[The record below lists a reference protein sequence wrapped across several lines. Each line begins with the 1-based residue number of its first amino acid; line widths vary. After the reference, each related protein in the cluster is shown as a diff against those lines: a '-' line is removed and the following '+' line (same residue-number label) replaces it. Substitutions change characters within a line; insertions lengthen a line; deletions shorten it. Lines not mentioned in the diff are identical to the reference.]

1 MQFELGADS
10 SREQEIS
17 NQQPNVKK
25 NSLDGNRGISIMVY
39 KKRDDML
46 WIVKIN
52 WTDEYLLTCNF
63 FGFFEKK
70 WLIPHI
76 STLILSVKRL
86 CLQNW

>member
-25 NSLDGNRGISIMVY
+25 NSLDGNRGITIMVY

-63 FGFFEKK
+63 WVFFLRK
-70 WLIPHI
+70 LTNSSHFYFY
-76 STLILSVKRL
+76 SVS
-86 CLQNW
+86 

>member
-1 MQFELGADS
+1 
-10 SREQEIS
+10 
-17 NQQPNVKK
+17 
-25 NSLDGNRGISIMVY
+25 MVY

-63 FGFFEKK
+63 WGFFEKK

-76 STLILSVKRL
+76 STFILSVKRL

>member
-25 NSLDGNRGISIMVY
+25 NSLDGNRAISIMVY

-46 WIVKIN
+46 
-52 WTDEYLLTCNF
+52 
-63 FGFFEKK
+63 
-70 WLIPHI
+70 
-76 STLILSVKRL
+76 
-86 CLQNW
+86 